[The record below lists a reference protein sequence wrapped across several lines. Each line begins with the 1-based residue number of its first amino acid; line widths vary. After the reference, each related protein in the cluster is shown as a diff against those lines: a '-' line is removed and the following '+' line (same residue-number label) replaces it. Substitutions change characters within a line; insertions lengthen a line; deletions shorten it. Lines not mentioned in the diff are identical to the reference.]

1 MFDALMVVTHEHKAS
16 ARHAAAQ
23 VQAWCERQGFCFLL
37 LNEAPPAPL
46 PGQRPLGVSLG
57 GDGTLLRAARYLT
70 PLDIP
75 LLGVN
80 LGSLG
85 FMSPL
90 NSEQLF
96 EGLDQILQGNFRLE
110 ARMQLEAIVEARSH
124 CALNEFSILHARPDT
139 FTEVELYRGREFI
152 ASYPGDGLILATP
165 TGSTAYSLAAG
176 GPIVAPEL
184 NAVLVTPLNPHKLG
198 LRPLVLSSAD
208 RLTVKLN
215 ANGTLLGDGLRLEA
229 LAAGARF
236 EVGASAHPTRLIRL
250 EGAPDWF
257 SLLEDKLHWQRR
269 SPPKELKD

>member
-1 MFDALMVVTHEHKAS
+1 MFDALIVVIHEHKPS
-16 ARHAAAQ
+16 ARQAATQ
-23 VQAWCERQGFCFLL
+23 LQAWCQRRGLCFLL
-37 LNEAPPAPL
+37 LNEPPGAPL
-46 PGQRPLGVSLG
+46 PGRQPLGVSLG

-90 NSEQLF
+90 NSEQLY
-96 EGLDQILQGNFRLE
+96 EGLEQILQGKFRLE
-110 ARMQLEAIVEARSH
+110 ARMQLEARVEARIH
-124 CALNEFSILHARPDT
+124 CALNEFSVVHARPDT

-165 TGSTAYSLAAG
+165 TGSTAHSLAAG
-176 GPIVAPEL
+176 GPIVSPEL
-184 NAVLVTPLNPHKLG
+184 NVVLVTPLNPHKLG
-198 LRPLVLSSAD
+198 LRPLVLSSED

-215 ANGTLLGDGLRLEA
+215 GRGALLGDGCSLET
-229 LAAGARF
+229 LPAGARF
-236 EVGASAHPTRLIRL
+236 EVCTCARPTRLIRL

-269 SPPKELKD
+269 SPPKALKD